1 MMKTDGSLPRGCGP
15 SLKEEETTMSP
26 QLISILALFAMVII
40 ATLRPVNIGILGFL
54 GSFLVGTFVLGLD
67 QKSILAGFPAGLF
80 LTIVGVTYL
89 FAVAKLNGTVEV
101 IVDAGV
107 RVVRG
112 RTALVPWVLFA
123 VSALLT
129 AMGTFPPAA
138 VALVAPIALGFAAK
152 HDMDPLPVGMTV
164 VYGALAGSLSPIS
177 VLGLL
182 VSGMAGDV
190 PGFSPGILFATAFVF
205 STLIAILTQLFFHYK
220 SRVIASRA
228 SAVTSGGRGVDGGAA
243 AADGDG
249 KIHLPGPR
257 VPATGGITATAARP
271 AQTLTITRTVPTT
284 RLVVTWPQ
292 RATLLALLSLA
303 VGAMVF
309 HLDIGILALAA
320 GTLLSFIDKRHLSAA
335 VEGISWSTILLV
347 AGMITYI
354 SIVEEAGAIEWVAAG
369 IGSLGSPLIGV
380 LVLCV
385 MAGVVS
391 AFASSTAVI
400 AISIP
405 MLLPLLQ
412 GGAVAAGMAIS
423 AVAIAAK
430 VVDVSPFSTNG
441 ALILANAQKVDP
453 SAFSQR
459 ILRYSAVIVLIG
471 PVLAWATLVVP
482 FSR

>member
-1 MMKTDGSLPRGCGP
+1 
-15 SLKEEETTMSP
+15 MSP

-40 ATLRPVNIGILGFL
+40 ATLRPVNIGILGFI

-67 QKSILAGFPAGLF
+67 EKSILAGFPADLF

-89 FAVAKLNGTVEV
+89 FAVAKLNGTVEL

-107 RVVRG
+107 RFVRG
-112 RTALVPWVLFA
+112 RTALVPWVLFV

-190 PGFSPGILFATAFVF
+190 PGFSPSVLFATAFVF

-220 SRVIASRA
+220 SRISGTR
-228 SAVTSGGRGVDGGAA
+228 TSVAA
-243 AADGDG
+243 AGLDEPDAPAFGG
-249 KIHLPGPR
+249 EAHLPGPR
-257 VPATGGITATAARP
+257 VPATGGITVTATRP
-271 AQTLTITRTVPTT
+271 ASTLTITRTLPTT

-303 VGAMVF
+303 IGAMVF

-320 GTLLSFIDKRHLSAA
+320 GTLLSLIDKRHLSAA

-412 GGAVAAGMAIS
+412 SGTVAAGMAIS

-459 ILRYSAVIVLIG
+459 ILRYSAVIVLVG
-471 PVLAWATLVVP
+471 PALAWATLVVP
-482 FSR
+482 FSW

>member
-1 MMKTDGSLPRGCGP
+1 
-15 SLKEEETTMSP
+15 MSP

-40 ATLRPVNIGILGFL
+40 ATLRPVNIGILGFI

-67 QKSILAGFPAGLF
+67 EKSILAGFPADLF

-89 FAVAKLNGTVEV
+89 FAVAKLNGTVEL

-107 RVVRG
+107 RFVRG
-112 RTALVPWVLFA
+112 RTALVPWVLFI

-190 PGFSPGILFATAFVF
+190 PGFSPSVLFATAFVF

-220 SRVIASRA
+220 RRIAGARA
-228 SAVTSGGRGVDGGAA
+228 SVAAVGDDDGVLGASGGGT
-243 AADGDG
+243 
-249 KIHLPGPR
+249 HLPGPR
-257 VPATGGITATAARP
+257 VPATGGITVTATRP
-271 AQTLTITRTVPTT
+271 QPTLTITRTLPTT

-412 GGAVAAGMAIS
+412 SGSVAAGMAIS

-453 SAFSQR
+453 SAFYQR
-459 ILRYSAVIVLIG
+459 ILRYSAVIVLVG
-471 PVLAWATLVVP
+471 PALAWATLVVP
-482 FSR
+482 FSW

>member
-1 MMKTDGSLPRGCGP
+1 
-15 SLKEEETTMSP
+15 MSP

-40 ATLRPVNIGILGFL
+40 ATLRPVNIGILGFI

-67 QKSILAGFPAGLF
+67 EKSILAGFPADLF

-89 FAVAKLNGTVEV
+89 FAVAKLNGTVEL

-107 RVVRG
+107 RFVRG
-112 RTALVPWVLFA
+112 RTALVPWVLFI

-190 PGFSPGILFATAFVF
+190 PGFSPSVLFATAFVF

-220 SRVIASRA
+220 NRVSRA
-228 SAVTSGGRGVDGGAA
+228 RSSIAALSDGDSGPAASGSGGGT
-243 AADGDG
+243 
-249 KIHLPGPR
+249 HLRGPR
-257 VPATGGITATAARP
+257 VPATGGITVTATRP
-271 AQTLTITRTVPTT
+271 EPTLTITRTLPTT

-412 GGAVAAGMAIS
+412 SGTVAAGMAIS

-453 SAFSQR
+453 SAFYQR
-459 ILRYSAVIVLIG
+459 ILRYSAVIVLVG
-471 PVLAWATLVVP
+471 PALAWLTLVVP
-482 FSR
+482 FSW

>member
-1 MMKTDGSLPRGCGP
+1 
-15 SLKEEETTMSP
+15 MSP
-26 QLISILALFAMVII
+26 ELISILALFAMVVI
-40 ATLRPVNIGILGFL
+40 ATLRPINIGILGFI
-54 GSFLVGTFVLGLD
+54 GTFLVGTLVLGLNEK
-67 QKSILAGFPAGLF
+67 QMLAGFPADLF

-89 FAVAKLNGTVEV
+89 FAVAKLNGTVDL
-101 IVDAGV
+101 IVDRGV
-107 RVVRG
+107 RLVRG
-112 RTALVPWVLFA
+112 RTALVPWVLFGVA
-123 VSALLT
+123 AILT

-138 VALVAPIALGFAAK
+138 VALVAPVALSFAAK
-152 HDMDPLPVGMTV
+152 HGMDPLPVGMTV

-182 VSGMAGDV
+182 VSGMVGDV
-190 PGFSPGILFATAFVF
+190 PGFSPIVLFVTAFVY
-205 STLIAILTQLFFHYK
+205 STLIAVLTQLFFAYK
-220 SRVIASRA
+220 ARITGSRHDTATGDGLA
-228 SAVTSGGRGVDGGAA
+228 GSGGAM
-243 AADGDG
+243 
-249 KIHLPGPR
+249 PGPR
-257 VPATGGITATAARP
+257 VPATGNISVDGASGGATM
-271 AQTLTITRTVPTT
+271 TLTETLQTT
-284 RLVVTWPQ
+284 RL
-292 RATLLALLSLA
+292 RATPAQILTLLALVSLA

-320 GTLLSFIDKRHLSAA
+320 GTIIAFIEKRHLTAA

-354 SIVEEAGAIEWVAAG
+354 SIVEEAGAIQWVAAG

-405 MLLPLLQ
+405 MLLPLIESSPIA
-412 GGAVAAGMAIS
+412 GGMAIS

-441 ALILANAQKVDP
+441 ALVLANAQNVDP
-453 SAFSQR
+453 AAFYQR
-459 ILRYSAVIVLIG
+459 ILRYSAVIVLVG
-471 PVLAWATLVVP
+471 PPLAWGALVVP
-482 FSR
+482 FSL

>member
-1 MMKTDGSLPRGCGP
+1 
-15 SLKEEETTMSP
+15 MSP

-40 ATLRPVNIGILGFL
+40 ATLRPVNIGILGFI

-67 QKSILAGFPAGLF
+67 DKSILAGFPADLF

-89 FAVAKLNGTVEV
+89 FAVAKLNGTVEL

-112 RTALVPWVLFA
+112 RTALVPWVLFL

-190 PGFSPGILFATAFVF
+190 PGFSPSVLFATAFVF

-220 SRVIASRA
+220 SRIAGARA
-228 SAVTSGGRGVDGGAA
+228 AVDAA
-243 AADGDG
+243 GIAEDGDTG
-249 KIHLPGPR
+249 APVTGGGSHLPGPR
-257 VPATGGITATAARP
+257 VPATGGITVTAIRP
-271 AQTLTITRTVPTT
+271 EPTLTITRTLPTT
-284 RLVVTWPQ
+284 RLIVTWPQ
-292 RATLLALLSLA
+292 RATLVALLSLA

-412 GGAVAAGMAIS
+412 SGTVAADMAIS

-453 SAFSQR
+453 SAFYQR
-459 ILRYSAVIVLIG
+459 ILRYSAVIVLVG
-471 PVLAWATLVVP
+471 PALAWATLVVP
-482 FSR
+482 FSW

>member
-1 MMKTDGSLPRGCGP
+1 
-15 SLKEEETTMSP
+15 MSP

-40 ATLRPVNIGILGFL
+40 ATLRPVNIGILGFI

-67 QKSILAGFPAGLF
+67 EKSILAGFPADLF

-89 FAVAKLNGTVEV
+89 FAVAKLNGTVEL

-107 RVVRG
+107 RFVRG
-112 RTALVPWVLFA
+112 RTALVPWVLFI

-190 PGFSPGILFATAFVF
+190 PGFSPSILFATAFVF

-220 SRVIASRA
+220 GRIAASRVPGGTSR
-228 SAVTSGGRGVDGGAA
+228 GHGIDGGGAA
-243 AADGDG
+243 GGDAG
-249 KIHLPGPR
+249 THLPGPR
-257 VPATGGITATAARP
+257 VPATGGITVTATRP
-271 AQTLTITRTVPTT
+271 AQTLTITRTLPTT

-303 VGAMVF
+303 IGAMVF

-412 GGAVAAGMAIS
+412 SGGVAAGMAIS

-453 SAFSQR
+453 SAFYQR
-459 ILRYSAVIVLIG
+459 ILRYSGVIVLVG
-471 PVLAWATLVVP
+471 PALAWATLVVP
-482 FSR
+482 FSW

>member
-1 MMKTDGSLPRGCGP
+1 
-15 SLKEEETTMSP
+15 MSP
-26 QLISILALFAMVII
+26 ELISILALFAMVVI
-40 ATLRPVNIGILGFL
+40 ATLRPINIGILGFI
-54 GSFLVGTFVLGLD
+54 GTFLVGTLVLGLD
-67 QKSILAGFPAGLF
+67 EKQMLAGFPADLF

-89 FAVAKLNGTVEV
+89 FAVAKLNGTVDL
-101 IVDAGV
+101 IVDRGV
-107 RVVRG
+107 RLVRG
-112 RTALVPWVLFA
+112 RTALVPWVLFGVA
-123 VSALLT
+123 AILT

-138 VALVAPIALGFAAK
+138 VALVAPVALSFAAK
-152 HDMDPLPVGMTV
+152 HGMDPLPVGMTV

-182 VSGMAGDV
+182 VSGMVGDV
-190 PGFSPGILFATAFVF
+190 PGFSPIVLFVTAFVY
-205 STLIAILTQLFFHYK
+205 STLIAVLTQLFFAYK
-220 SRVIASRA
+220 ARITGSRHQTATSDG
-228 SAVTSGGRGVDGGAA
+228 SAGSGAM
-243 AADGDG
+243 
-249 KIHLPGPR
+249 PGPR
-257 VPATGGITATAARP
+257 VPATGNISVDGASGGATM
-271 AQTLTITRTVPTT
+271 TLTETLQTT
-284 RLVVTWPQ
+284 RL
-292 RATLLALLSLA
+292 RATPAQVLTLLALVSLA

-320 GTLLSFIDKRHLSAA
+320 GTIIAFIEKRHLTAA

-405 MLLPLLQ
+405 MLLPLIESSP
-412 GGAVAAGMAIS
+412 VAGGMAIS

-441 ALILANAQKVDP
+441 ALVLANAQNVDP
-453 SAFSQR
+453 AAFYQR
-459 ILRYSAVIVLIG
+459 ILRYSAVIVLVG
-471 PVLAWATLVVP
+471 PPLAWGALVVP
-482 FSR
+482 FSL